1 MMTLTKTLRY
11 GKGYSGQKGNK
22 CWIARITGSSKQYGL
37 RREFIEADKVE
48 REHFNRPRT
57 MIDCSYELDD
67 GLYEISEAGERW
79 IILVWG
85 GSDQQEPKLFR
96 PTPDRI
102 AAIVALLDEGM
113 EFDAARRQTKPAKQ
127 VTNSNQ

>member
-1 MMTLTKTLRY
+1 MTTLTKTLRLRY
-11 GKGYSGQKGNK
+11 GKGYSGKMGNK
-22 CWIARITGSSKQYGL
+22 CWIARITGSSKEYGF
-37 RREFIEADKVE
+37 RRQFLEADNVE
-48 REHFNRPRT
+48 REHFNRSRT
-57 MIDCSYELDD
+57 MINLSYQLDD

-85 GSDQQEPKLFR
+85 GSDQQEPKIFR
-96 PTPDRI
+96 PTHDRI

-127 VTNSNQ
+127 VTI